1 MKFLENNKEIT
12 IKNLDINIKK
22 KILNYEL
29 VPKNVKKEFSILLSN
44 DDNYLP
50 LFDII
55 SGKIF
60 FYKKERIF
68 NLMKNYNFR
77 PLNNNLINFLNENNY
92 DKKLINLINLFDF
105 DILEKLLLNFTY
117 YYSVDIGYD
126 FTYFKNPAFYKHFDI
141 NPFLKKTVIIDTA
154 LNLGIIK
161 TANYFDIEN
170 IEKLYNKVKGFF
182 FTSDILTSHI
192 KLINDSK
199 LDSFLSFYTLY
210 GSYFLNKYLRGN
222 NMFYD
227 ENIVDQ
233 INILYNLISKTKKIK
248 KEKYVFRFLYD
259 SNHLK
264 LRKVGDI
271 YINDSFMSCT
281 RKPNFDST
289 NNEFGY
295 ILLKIKLNPNLEG
308 YFISIE
314 HSSVFPKEKEI
325 LIKPGVKFKL
335 VSIDN
340 EVDFHLYNKKYTR
353 NIKKKYELE
362 VIDIGRLKIPNYP
375 KENIYD
381 IDIFDINIY
390 GETIDDL
397 FETFVNSYCE
407 VNNSCI
413 IRFSDNVTK
422 KFYFNYYNSLETY
435 SKFYYYKKLK
445 GFYCYSFDE
454 FNQIDIFLEFGDDII
469 VNYPSYYLIIR
480 ECKEIDIIVAL
491 FCYIF
496 SIKSAKIFNF
506 NKISSNDYS
515 YLSNGKL
522 NQVLFDIINNKN
534 LNYNYKVNNYNHLLN
549 KLDKNIDSKYLHP
562 LIMNLIDSK
571 ITIRKL
577 ILKLFNENKYYLKY
591 LNYSLQSEIIFTHY
605 IFNPYKY
612 LLRNNI
618 ISNIPINFSKSYNQ
632 NLQSRRFEN

>member
-1 MKFLENNKEIT
+1 
-12 IKNLDINIKK
+12 
-22 KILNYEL
+22 
-29 VPKNVKKEFSILLSN
+29 
-44 DDNYLP
+44 
-50 LFDII
+50 
-55 SGKIF
+55 
-60 FYKKERIF
+60 
-68 NLMKNYNFR
+68 
-77 PLNNNLINFLNENNY
+77 
-92 DKKLINLINLFDF
+92 
-105 DILEKLLLNFTY
+105 
-117 YYSVDIGYD
+117 
-126 FTYFKNPAFYKHFDI
+126 
-141 NPFLKKTVIIDTA
+141 
-154 LNLGIIK
+154 
-161 TANYFDIEN
+161 
-170 IEKLYNKVKGFF
+170 
-182 FTSDILTSHI
+182 
-192 KLINDSK
+192 
-199 LDSFLSFYTLY
+199 
-210 GSYFLNKYLRGN
+210 
-222 NMFYD
+222 
-227 ENIVDQ
+227 
-233 INILYNLISKTKKIK
+233 
-248 KEKYVFRFLYD
+248 
-259 SNHLK
+259 
-264 LRKVGDI
+264 
-271 YINDSFMSCT
+271 
-281 RKPNFDST
+281 
-289 NNEFGY
+289 
-295 ILLKIKLNPNLEG
+295 
-308 YFISIE
+308 
-314 HSSVFPKEKEI
+314 KEI

-562 LIMNLIDSK
+562 LI
-571 ITIRKL
+571 
-577 ILKLFNENKYYLKY
+577 
-591 LNYSLQSEIIFTHY
+591 
-605 IFNPYKY
+605 
-612 LLRNNI
+612 
-618 ISNIPINFSKSYNQ
+618 
-632 NLQSRRFEN
+632 